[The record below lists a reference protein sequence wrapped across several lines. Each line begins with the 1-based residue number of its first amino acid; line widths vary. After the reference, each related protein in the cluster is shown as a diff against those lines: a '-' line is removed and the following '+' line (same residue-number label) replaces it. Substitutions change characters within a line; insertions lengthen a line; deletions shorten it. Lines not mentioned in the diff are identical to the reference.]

1 MNRKRNANEAEMT
14 DEHDTFNPHWSGNRA
29 GGDQDTD
36 IYQLFDIKKYHK
48 RQLAVDIE
56 SLTISPASIT
66 GLIGPNGSGKSSL
79 LRLLAFVD
87 SPSEGSLLF
96 KGRKVAPFDASVR
109 FHVSLLPQEPYLLK
123 RSVFDNIAYGLVL
136 RGINRSRHA
145 GAVAD
150 ALSLVGLP
158 AGEFSARS
166 WYQLSGGEA
175 QRVALAARLVL
186 RPNVLLLDE
195 PTASVDAASAQQIK
209 ASALKACREW
219 GTTLIV
225 ASHDWQWV
233 NEICGSVI
241 PMFSGRVMENGSGN
255 ILFGPWRSGSDGGW
269 EKVLEDG
276 QTIRVSEPPSRVAAA
291 VIPHDSISLS
301 LDKPMLKP
309 HEHYLQGVLTVLALD
324 PSGGFI
330 QATLLIA
337 GLSLTFRISS
347 GYAQKQLLFPGQKV
361 YVTYPISAVVW
372 Y

>member
-1 MNRKRNANEAEMT
+1 MT
-14 DEHDTFNPHWSGNRA
+14 DERGTFKALWPKKRLLSHQSA
-29 GGDQDTD
+29 D
-36 IYQLFDIKKYHK
+36 IYQLFNVKKYHK

-87 SPSEGSLLF
+87 GPSEGRILF
-96 KGRKVAPFDASVR
+96 NGRKAAPFDASVR

-136 RGINRSRHA
+136 RGVNQSRHTE
-145 GAVAD
+145 AVTD
-150 ALSLVGLP
+150 ALSLVGLSAEEF
-158 AGEFSARS
+158 AGRS

-186 RPNVLLLDE
+186 KPNVLLLDE

-233 NEICGSVI
+233 HEICHSVI
-241 PMFSGRVMENGSGN
+241 PMFNGRVMENGTGN
-255 ILFGPWRSGSDGGW
+255 ILFGPWRSGSEGCW
-269 EKVLEDG
+269 ERPIEDG
-276 QTIRVSEPPSRVAAA
+276 QTIRVSEPPSTAAVA
-291 VIPHDSISLS
+291 VIPQDSIFLS
-301 LDKPMLKP
+301 LDKPLLKP
-309 HEHYLQGVLTVLALD
+309 HEHFLQGVLTLLALD
-324 PSGGFI
+324 PSTGSI
-330 QATLLIA
+330 QVTLRIA
-337 GLSLTFRISS
+337 DLSFSLQIPTS
-347 GYAQKQLLFPGQKV
+347 YAQKMLLFPGQKV
-361 YVTYPISAVVW
+361 YITYPVSAVVW